1 MKAILNFNDIAT
13 HELLKKFE
21 GKRVAIEII
30 SLDSKEVDFLQNKY
44 LSYCYQIAA
53 FLTESQG
60 TKFYVKDV
68 IFINSIKLKLNVTQ
82 KIDKDGNMLFIVN
95 HKDFRVMNCEE
106 LQNLLQETILYWSPV
121 LDLQ

>member
-1 MKAILNFNDIAT
+1 MKQILNFNDIAT
-13 HELLKKFE
+13 HELLKQFE

-30 SLDSKEVDFLQNKY
+30 SLDSKELDFLQNKY

-60 TKFYVKDV
+60 VKFYVKDA
-68 IFINSIKLKLNVTQ
+68 IFINSIKLKLNVIQ

-95 HKDFRVMNCEE
+95 HKDFRFMNCEE
-106 LQNLLQETILYWSPV
+106 LQNLLQETSLYWSPI
-121 LDLQ
+121 LDLH